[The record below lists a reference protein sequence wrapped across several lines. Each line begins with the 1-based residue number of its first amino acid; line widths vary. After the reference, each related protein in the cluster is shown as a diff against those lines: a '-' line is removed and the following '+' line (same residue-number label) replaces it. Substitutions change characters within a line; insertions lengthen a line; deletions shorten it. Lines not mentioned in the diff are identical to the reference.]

1 MKKLT
6 LFAFA
11 LTILVAPVCSFA
23 QQSQM
28 TVTRTETAGT
38 ISEVNPD
45 TLVIRSESSPNPVV
59 YTYTKKTNYINERGE
74 PVSMETVRS
83 GLPVTVYYTRNGN
96 QMVADKVLVHQ
107 TTTTTSEKP
116 MIEEKKTTTTT
127 TGNPIFGQKQ
137 TTTTT
142 TSKTN

>member
-1 MKKLT
+1 MKKLS

-11 LTILVAPVCSFA
+11 LTILIAPICSFA

-28 TVTRTETAGT
+28 TVTKTETVGT

-45 TLVIRSESSPNPVV
+45 TLVIRSESHPNPVV

-74 PVSMETVRS
+74 PVSMETVKS
-83 GLPVTVYYTRNGN
+83 GLPVTVYYSNNGD
-96 QMVADKVLVHQ
+96 QMVAEKVMVHQ
-107 TTTTTSEKP
+107 TTTTTSAKP

-127 TGNPIFGQKQ
+127 T
-137 TTTTT
+137 
-142 TSKTN
+142 KTQ